1 MSFESAWSFRMCG
14 VNGRPSE
21 VRISQFSARRIH
33 YYGLNAVKNE
43 PAVHLP
49 EDFNRHSSPSDTDHE
64 QAI

>member
-1 MSFESAWSFRMCG
+1 MCG

-21 VRISQFSARRIH
+21 ARISQLSARRKH
-33 YYGLNAVKNE
+33 YYGPNAVKNE